1 MPTGTWARPSLAD
14 DPPSQPWK
22 ASENGDEHRLS
33 AEHFHVPS
41 VLTPARV
48 LGGQLGAQGVR
59 PKEAFASG
67 SHKGKAPLT
76 AARRAPRSPANTAF
90 RQPPVG

>member
-1 MPTGTWARPSLAD
+1 MPTGTWARPAPAD
-14 DPPSQPWK
+14 DPPSQTWK

-33 AEHFHVPS
+33 AGHFHVPS

-48 LGGQLGAQGVR
+48 LGGQLGAQGAR
-59 PKEAFASG
+59 LKEALPLS

-76 AARRAPRSPANTAF
+76 AARHAPRSPANAAF
-90 RQPPVG
+90 RWPPVG